1 MSIENNEEKKNLSFW
16 NIILLILF
24 WWVKAIIFIF
34 KCIFEGFLSS
44 DNEST
49 KKSAS
54 TKNNTKQK
62 KKGKMTAY
70 DILLARGYSEKEAS
84 RVIRNCQRDLEMAMD
99 DGAMEE
105 LEDIVVEDLGVDSS
119 HVEELI

>member
-1 MSIENNEEKKNLSFW
+1 MSIDNNEKNKNLSFGD
-16 NIILLILF
+16 IILLILF
-24 WWVKAIIFIF
+24 WWVLAIIFIF
-34 KCIFEGFLSS
+34 KCIFEGFFSGE
-44 DNEST
+44 NKPP
-49 KKSAS
+49 KK
-54 TKNNTKQK
+54 TNMKNNTKPK

-84 RVIRNCQRDLEMAMD
+84 RAIRNCQRDLEMAMD
-99 DGAMEE
+99 DGTMEE